1 MQKHLKHLL
10 ILFGLL
16 GLFSTYN
23 FVVYTSESAYQAAK
37 FSEKALQ
44 GETLWLKNNCNAC
57 HQIYGLGGYLGPDV
71 TNVYSTEGK
80 GEPYIKIIL
89 NSGIQSM
96 PLFSF
101 NEAEK
106 EQFVQFFKEVDQT
119 GYYPDVT
126 AQIEIDGWVSI
137 KNKIRS
143 DGK

>member
-1 MQKHLKHLL
+1 LAYWGFFLL
-10 ILFGLL
+10 II
-16 GLFSTYN
+16 
-23 FVVYTSESAYQAAK
+23 FVVYTSESEYKATK

-106 EQFVQFFKEVDQT
+106 EQFVQFFKEVD
-119 GYYPDVT
+119 
-126 AQIEIDGWVSI
+126 
-137 KNKIRS
+137 
-143 DGK
+143 